1 MATPSSIDRPL
12 EPPSDE
18 VPLLDGEV
26 LEIEIEASDPEDVLE
41 YDFGEPDRGE
51 PAHDDNLAE
60 YMDERDLQSLG
71 NQLVTDFRADKNSRK
86 DWERAYKEGLK
97 LLGIKK
103 EDRTEPWD
111 GACGVFHPML
121 SEAVINFQS
130 QTIQEIFP
138 AKGPVKTKIIGR
150 LDPEKTKQAERVR
163 EYMNHLLT
171 EEMTEYRPETERLLF
186 SLPLIGSAFR
196 KIYYDPLLG
205 RPCSVFVPAEDFVVN
220 YAESDIRACERMTH
234 VMKRTPNWVR
244 KMQVNGYY
252 RDVDLGEPQ
261 RTLDDIDEEEAEIT
275 GISMSEDHRHTLLE
289 MVVDLDLPGFEDTY
303 EGEPTG
309 IALPYVVTVDLGSAE
324 VLSIR
329 RNWYED
335 DDLKKRRDHYAHYV
349 YVPGLGFYGFGL
361 IHLIGG
367 MADASTS
374 IIRQLVD
381 AGTLSNLPGGLK
393 TQGLRI
399 VGDDTPI
406 APGEWRDVSVPAG
419 AIRDNLLPLPYKE
432 PSQVLY
438 SLLNTI
444 VEEGRRFASQ
454 ADLKAADM
462 NNEAPVGTT
471 LALLE
476 RSLKV
481 VTALQARLHASQ
493 KHEFQMISRVVADY
507 GPNPDHPAVLDGELS
522 AGDFDARIDVVPV
535 SNPGAGTMA
544 QRIMQAQAALQ
555 LAQQAP
561 QLYNL
566 PLLHRQMLEAL
577 EIPDVDEVVP
587 LESEV
592 PPTDPVAENMRI
604 ITSEPVKAYLYQDHD
619 AHIAAHMAFAQDPSI
634 QQMLQ
639 NSPQAQA
646 ILAAGEAHIREH
658 IAMKYYKDIE
668 KQLGFELPDPEEGL
682 PEDIEFRLSQL
693 VAPAAE
699 KLLQKDVAEQQ
710 RQEYE
715 QTMQDPVF
723 QQRERELD
731 IEEQNAR
738 NDHLERMAKIEADR
752 EKNRARIT
760 LDREKFQHQRQKD
773 AVQSVLDAAEIVS
786 DAETER
792 LKIEA
797 KQETEGL
804 QAGVEIM
811 RELRS
816 RQERNRG

>member
-12 EPPSDE
+12 EAPSDE
-18 VPLLDGEV
+18 VPLLDGEA
-26 LEIEIEASDPEDVLE
+26 LEIEVEDPVEEDELE
-41 YDFGEPDRGE
+41 YDFGEPE
-51 PAHDDNLAE
+51 LEAPAHDSNLAE
-60 YMDERDLQSLG
+60 FMDERDLQSLG
-71 NQLVTDFRADKNSRK
+71 NQLVTDFEADKRSRK
-86 DWERAYKEGLK
+86 EWERAYKEGLK

-138 AKGPVKTKIIGR
+138 AKGPVKTKIIGE
-150 LDPEKTKQAERVR
+150 LSPEKTKQSERVKA
-163 EYMNHLLT
+163 YMNHLLT

-205 RPCSVFVPAEDFVVN
+205 RPCSIFVPAEDFVVN
-220 YAESDIRACERMTH
+220 YAESDIRTVERMTH

-244 KMQVNGYY
+244 KMQANGYY
-252 RDVDLGEPQ
+252 RDIDLGEPQ
-261 RTLDDIDEEEAEIT
+261 QLLDDIDEEESEIT
-275 GISMSEDHRHTLLE
+275 GISLSEDHRHTLLE
-289 MVVDLDLPGFEDTY
+289 MVVDLDLVGFEDTH
-303 EGEPTG
+303 EGEETG
-309 IALPYVVTVDLGSAE
+309 IALPYVVTVDRGTSQ

-335 DDLKKRRDHYAHYV
+335 DDLKRRRDHYAHYT

-438 SLLNTI
+438 SLLGNI

-493 KHEFQMISRVVADY
+493 KHEFKMLTRVVSDY
-507 GPNPDHPAVLDGELS
+507 GPNPNHPDVLDGELS
-522 AGDFDARIDVVPV
+522 AADFDDRIDVIPV

-604 ITSEPVKAYLYQDHD
+604 LTSEPVKAYLYQDHD
-619 AHIAAHMAFAQDPSI
+619 AHIAAHMAFAQDPKI
-634 QQMLQ
+634 QQMVQ
-639 NSPQAQA
+639 QSPQGRA

-658 IAMKYYKDIE
+658 LAMKYYKDIE

-715 QTMQDPVF
+715 ETMQDPVF

-752 EKNRARIT
+752 EKNRARIQ
-760 LDREKFQHQRQKD
+760 LDREKFQHTRQKD
-773 AVQSVLDAAEIVS
+773 AVEAALNAAEVVT

-792 LKIEA
+792 MKLEA

-804 QAGVEIM
+804 DSGIEIM